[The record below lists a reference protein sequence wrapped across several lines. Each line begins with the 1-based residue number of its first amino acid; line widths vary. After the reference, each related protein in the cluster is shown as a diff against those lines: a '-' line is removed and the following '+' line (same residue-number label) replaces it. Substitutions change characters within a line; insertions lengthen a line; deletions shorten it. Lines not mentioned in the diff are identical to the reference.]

1 MEMSTATPSNHI
13 TSTLPNSSQTTTMA
27 TPKTSPSGL
36 PSNNSSAVAATTI
49 PNSNQPGP
57 LSTDSI
63 TSTPVPNSSQTTTMA
78 TPETTSTNNETSSAV
93 AGAVAGVVAGLVVCI
108 AVSVLLIIACL
119 IFKRRRNISKD
130 DGFIDKPVYHT
141 TAEGK
146 VSPEHSEETYTTLHN
161 PLYETGKGPDDEPT
175 DNHYTTVT
183 GPHYD
188 AVDKESRASPS
199 TGQTTHP
206 TSPAA
211 YYEIEASAD
220 TYSVPFG
227 PDTDAYTVPADAT
240 NSKPLAPKRLNSLER
255 SANFATGNGKIDR
268 SQSSDPDHTYS
279 AVGQK
284 ATEPGRLP
292 PGTSGNEGTFSQAVP
307 VCSVSYA
314 RKGSQK
320 VTPEDIGKE
329 PTNPP
334 TQKGRQAGDSVA
346 MELEGGDSEKSDATA
361 GAVYAVVDK
370 KRKEGERAMAAS
382 EIREFEL
389 EKSAAIAGAVYAV
402 LDKKMKAP
410 PPLPPPYKPRD

>member
-13 TSTLPNSSQTTTMA
+13 TSTLPNSSQTIAMA
-27 TPKTSPSGL
+27 MPK
-36 PSNNSSAVAATTI
+36 
-49 PNSNQPGP
+49 
-57 LSTDSI
+57 
-63 TSTPVPNSSQTTTMA
+63 
-78 TPETTSTNNETSSAV
+78 TTSTGLPRNNSSAV

-108 AVSVLLIIACL
+108 AGTVLLIIACL
-119 IFKRRRNISKD
+119 IFKRRRNILKD

-146 VSPEHSEETYTTLHN
+146 VSQEHSEETYTTLHN
-161 PLYETGKGPDDEPT
+161 PLYETDKGPDDDPT
-175 DNHYTTVT
+175 DNRYTTVA

-188 AVDKESRASPS
+188 AVNKDSRASPS
-199 TGQTTHP
+199 TGQSTHP
-206 TSPAA
+206 ISPAA

-240 NSKPLAPKRLNSLER
+240 NLKPLAPKRLNSLER
-255 SANFATGNGKIDR
+255 SANFATGNGEIDK

-284 ATEPGRLP
+284 ATEPGRLS
-292 PGTSGNEGTFSQAVP
+292 PGTSGNDSTFSQAVP
-307 VCSVSYA
+307 VRSVSYT

-320 VTPEDIGKE
+320 VTPEDIDKE

-382 EIREFEL
+382 EIIEFEL
-389 EKSAAIAGAVYAV
+389 EKSAATAGAVYTV
-402 LDKKMKAP
+402 LDKTKKAP
-410 PPLPPPYKPRD
+410 PPLPPPYRPRD